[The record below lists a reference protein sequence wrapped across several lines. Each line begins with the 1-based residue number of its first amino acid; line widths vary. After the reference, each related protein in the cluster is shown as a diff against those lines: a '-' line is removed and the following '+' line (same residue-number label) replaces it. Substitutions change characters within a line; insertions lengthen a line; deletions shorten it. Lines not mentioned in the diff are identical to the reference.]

1 MSEQLTNEEII
12 KWLLEHES
20 LNQAMMSKEEFNSLL
35 EKIKNS
41 SDLHDYIKNN
51 NPLTK
56 EELNRSLLIG
66 AETFGQEDYSTMI
79 GRISDFWD
87 DNRSLLL
94 EQPALNMSL
103 SKLLFT
109 AYEERLETRITQLQ
123 EIRQE
128 QKKEASLEF
137 DDMLME
143 IEEARFKAA
152 MEVIRVQKKE
162 FDEDLIEDNANRYG
176 DAKQQFKPAFLPAL
190 IDSETQRMLDLIA
203 QFENCEGLH
212 KEFDNL
218 KKSGTLTSGEMKS
231 FSRANFVMM
240 KNPESDKS
248 RAMIYQREYYDYT
261 RKDPEYTRKHPTDST
276 TLDVLRKIAVMCC
289 IMNPKEAMTACS
301 KAGNSTIGILHGNN
315 DNSGCKKVW
324 NSLKATLEFDGT
336 NVKVWASEQSDAKV
350 GRSLVLTE
358 LLATR
363 EQIPAINDKKELK
376 SAAERVNEFA
386 AACAKSTEEV
396 TEQIQAMMEKICNG
410 IGNPLQNL
418 LKFLDHAMDNRANL
432 TNSPTLKPKPK
443 REDTE

>member
-1 MSEQLTNEEII
+1 MSEQLTRQEII
-12 KWLLEHES
+12 KWLLEQDS
-20 LNQAMMSKEEFNSLL
+20 FDQNMMSIEEFNNLL

-41 SDLHDYIKNN
+41 NDLYSYIKNN

-66 AETFGQEDYSTMI
+66 AETFGPEDYSTMI
-79 GRISDFWD
+79 GRISNFWD
-87 DNRSLLL
+87 DSRSLLL

-109 AYEERLETRITQLQ
+109 AYEERLETRINQLQ
-123 EIRQE
+123 AIRQE

-137 DDMLME
+137 YNMLME

-152 MEVIRVQKKE
+152 MEVIQAQKKE

-203 QFENCEGLH
+203 EFKNCEGLH

-218 KKSGTLTSGEMKS
+218 KKNRTLTSEEMKS

-261 RKDPEYTRKHPTDST
+261 RSKHPTDST

-301 KAGNSTIGILHGNN
+301 KAGNSTIAILHGNN

-324 NSLKATLEFDGT
+324 NSLEATLKADGT
-336 NVKVWASEQSDAKV
+336 NVNDWAKEQSDAKV

-358 LLATR
+358 LLAKTN
-363 EQIPAINDKKELK
+363 QIPALNDKKELK
-376 SAAERVNEFA
+376 SAAERVNEYT

-396 TEQIQAMMEKICNG
+396 TEQIQAVMEKICNG

-418 LKFLDHAMDNRANL
+418 RKFFDNALDNL
-432 TNSPTLKPKPK
+432 PNLRNSPTLKPEPK
-443 REDTE
+443 RKDTE